1 MVLKRNTLGNQRHNM
16 PVSSEQDSSLDQ
28 VFSSANVKSEK
39 KMLSEYFQSIGIL
52 TPQENQSAQ
61 PRASSINFVD
71 NSNDDVETNE
81 TSEIYSE
88 DSIEVHDSVEDSE
101 YTDDVEYEDV
111 MEDAHEY
118 EEEEYY
124 DTSHLDA
131 FVELPH
137 FKLDKKS
144 SHFILELAREMK
156 CRPEDVIATAL
167 EWYQYSLEN
176 KYNNE

>member
-1 MVLKRNTLGNQRHNM
+1 MVLKRNTLGNQKSNRR
-16 PVSSEQDSSLDQ
+16 VASEQDSSLDQ
-28 VFSSANVKSEK
+28 VFSSANAKSEN
-39 KMLSEYFQSIGIL
+39 KMLSEYFESIGIL
-52 TPQENQSAQ
+52 TPQENQIAQ

-88 DSIEVHDSVEDSE
+88 DSIEVEDSE
-101 YTDDVEYEDV
+101 YTDDVEYE
-111 MEDAHEY
+111 EEEY
-118 EEEEYY
+118 YEEEYY

-137 FKLDKKS
+137 FKLDKES